1 MAYNVAIPGQSLTDE
16 PKNFPWERPPEI
28 VDPSEAVKHHLK
40 YLNAEDAIESTLF
53 VLESGLPITS
63 LVSTLMTNAVGN
75 GIHSIDVGLI
85 ISPVIHESIKATA
98 EEAGVKYKEK
108 YSDEKQKS
116 EARKQ
121 RETSLIRSALQ
132 DALEDDDPNMDEE
145 LIDDTMQAMGSPEAE
160 EFEAAAAQ
168 QETAQAEPET
178 DVPMQEEQ
186 EQPQETPNPSQTGQ
200 GLMSRGAV

>member
-16 PKNFPWERPPEI
+16 PKNFAWERPPEI

-40 YLNAEDAIESTLF
+40 YLNAEDALESTLF

-186 EQPQETPNPSQTGQ
+186 ETPNPSQTGQ
-200 GLMSRGAV
+200 GLMSRGVV